1 MDNNYKLYSK
11 YYNLLYKDKD
21 YHAEVNYVA
30 ENLLKYSNHIKNI
43 LEFGSGT
50 GGHGLLLNEKGFDVF
65 GLERS
70 EDMVSVAKEKGLA
83 CAVADIAYFKLDKKY
98 DAVIALFHVVSYLTS
113 NEALIASF
121 KNAYNHLVEEGVF
134 LFDVW
139 YSPAVY
145 NLKAL
150 PRIKRM
156 QNEELKVIRI
166 AEPII
171 DFNKNL
177 VNVQFSVI
185 AKDMISG
192 EVSELNENHPMRH
205 FSIPE
210 IELLAEN
217 TGFEILKVEEF
228 LTGNEPSEKTWGVCF
243 ILKKKEN

>member
-1 MDNNYKLYSK
+1 MSKNFKLYSK

-30 ENLLKYSNHIKNI
+30 ENLLKYGNHIKSI
-43 LEFGSGT
+43 LEYGSGT

-70 EDMVSVAKEKGLA
+70 EDMVSVANEKGLA
-83 CAVADIAYFKLDKKY
+83 CAVADIANFRLNKKY
-98 DAVIALFHVVSYLTS
+98 DAVIALFHVISYLTS
-113 NEALIASF
+113 NQALITAF
-121 KNAYNHLVEEGVF
+121 TNAYNHLSDEGIF

-145 NLKAL
+145 EQKASS
-150 PRIKRM
+150 RIKRM

-171 DFNKNL
+171 YVNKNM
-177 VNVQFSVI
+177 VDVQFSVI
-185 AKDMISG
+185 VKDMISG
-192 EVSELNENHPMRH
+192 EVSELIESHPMRH

-210 IELLAEN
+210 IGLLAEHS
-217 TGFEILKVEEF
+217 GFEILKVEEF
-228 LTGNEPSEKTWGVCF
+228 LTGNEPSENTWGVCF
-243 ILKKKEN
+243 ILKKTK